1 MTYSEQGW
9 AQRLARRPNL
19 WLKPW
24 GSNAIKRDVHCVE
37 VDCEAEKLVQ
47 AFHDKMIDP
56 CAHFG
61 LISVRRPCLRTG
73 KPFRLNDRFQ
83 GRYSLKDSIIRAIR
97 KSMFGGLEPLANAVC
112 SAFGVR
118 QVLGLLEDNVMSDY
132 GEIVELNLTQ
142 SPYRLKYVYL
152 VGSPIA
158 GSSTF
163 VIKDMEPD
171 PNAPPEETWTGPR
184 CRVTQT
190 FEYQELNFAAMSSMA
205 TWALKI
211 HDEVVYQQVS
221 QSADS
226 MGHKVVATDIPKEYR
241 S

>member
-1 MTYSEQGW
+1 MSTSEQGW
-9 AQRLARRPNL
+9 AQRLARRPLL

-24 GSNAIKRDVHCVE
+24 GCNAIKRDVHCVE
-37 VDCEAEKLVQ
+37 VDCEAAGLTQ

-73 KPFRLNDRFQ
+73 KPFRLHDRFQ
-83 GRYSLKDSIIRAIR
+83 GRYSLKDSIIRAVR
-97 KSMFGGLEPLANAVC
+97 KSMFGGLEPLVDGVC

-118 QVLGLLEDNVMSDY
+118 QVLGLVEDNVMSDY
-132 GEIVELNLTQ
+132 GEIVELNLTAT
-142 SPYRLKYVYL
+142 PYRLKYVYL

-163 VIKDMEPD
+163 VIEDLVPGPD
-171 PNAPPEETWTGPR
+171 DGWTGPR

-190 FEYQELNFAAMSSMA
+190 FEYQELNFPAMASMA

-221 QSADS
+221 QSAET
-226 MGHKVVATDIPKEYR
+226 MGHKVVATDIPEEYR
-241 S
+241 